1 MKLPIPRHHK
11 SELEERLR
19 QKILNTR
26 QCGNFDILVY
36 FRILKMARKA
46 FSQRLFCAIVKFPF
60 GVELF
65 QSIGFD
71 NKNEGF

>member
-1 MKLPIPRHHK
+1 MGRTVA
-11 SELEERLR
+11 SN
-19 QKILNTR
+19 ILNTSR
-26 QCGNFDILVY
+26 CGNFDILVY

-60 GVELF
+60 GVNLIPKYVYIIELF